1 MAGTHAT
8 TNEKE
13 VSTLKNSMKRRFDS
27 TGGECAEGVLFHHF
41 GGVRFK

>member
-8 TNEKE
+8 TNQKE

-27 TGGECAEGVLFHHF
+27 TGWERAEGVLFHHF